1 MELSFA
7 HEQSQRALKQRN
19 LLAIACLVLAIL
31 CFALVTMA
39 SSRDREVILQPV
51 IPKQMAISSSG
62 VSKDYL
68 EAVTRDAAQLAL
80 NRSPETLQYWM
91 DSILEITAPE
101 ARGPLKS
108 RLMGILQEQ
117 QGSQVTQFVTIDW
130 IRVDPEALTSEVGGV
145 LHTVVASRDV
155 RRENKVFKF
164 AWKYEGLS
172 LKLRGFG
179 VVVKKDKDK
188 DIADD

>member
-91 DSILEITAPE
+91 NSILAITAPE

-108 RLMGILQEQ
+108 KLMGILQEQ

-130 IRVDPEALTSEVGGV
+130 ISVDPEALTSEVGGI

-179 VVVKKDKDK
+179 VVVKKDKDN
-188 DIADD
+188 ADD

>member
-39 SSRDREVILQPV
+39 ASRDREVILQPV
-51 IPKQMAISSSG
+51 VPTKMAISSSG

-80 NRSPETLQYWM
+80 NRSPETLQYWT

-101 ARGPLKS
+101 TRGPLKS
-108 RLMGILQEQ
+108 KLMAILQEQ

-130 IRVDPEALTSEVGGV
+130 TCDGYR
-145 LHTVVASRDV
+145 HTM
-155 RRENKVFKF
+155 EC
-164 AWKYEGLS
+164 
-172 LKLRGFG
+172 
-179 VVVKKDKDK
+179 
-188 DIADD
+188 